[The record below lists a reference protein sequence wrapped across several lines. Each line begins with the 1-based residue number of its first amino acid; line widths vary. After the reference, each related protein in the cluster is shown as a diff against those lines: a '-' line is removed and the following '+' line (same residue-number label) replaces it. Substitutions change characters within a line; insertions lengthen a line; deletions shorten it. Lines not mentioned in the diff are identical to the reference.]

1 MAMQKLVGV
10 SSDSNGRSANWS
22 SRITFILAAAGAAV
36 GLGNVWKFPY
46 IVGENGGAAFIA
58 VYLACIA
65 VVGIPVM
72 IAEITIGRMGQQN
85 PVKSISNICKRHGIS
100 KNWKILG
107 FICVLAS
114 FTILSFYSV
123 VGGWVLHYVTLA
135 MSQSFSGLDHAGVEG
150 VFSDLV
156 SSPSLL
162 LFWHFVFMGTT
173 MLIVSKGIKGG
184 IEKVVTFCMPTLFAI
199 LVILAVYSATTD
211 GFHESIAYLFNPDF
225 EKLTSEGVIVALGH
239 AFFTLGLGMGTMI
252 AYGAYLD
259 KNISIVKVS
268 CSVAL
273 LDTIVALL
281 AGLAIFPIIFS
292 NNMQPESGPGLIF
305 QALPL
310 AFSNMPFGS
319 YFGILFF
326 LLLTMAALT
335 SSISV
340 LEPVVQY
347 LEENWQLARRRATLI
362 AGSAC
367 WSVGVLSAF
376 SLNLL
381 SDFHP
386 LDFITTLEDKTIM
399 GVLEFVSSNL
409 MLPVSGLISAVF
421 VGWVINRK
429 FGRGSSFDSGA
440 VGSALLT
447 TTKYITPLAILVVFV
462 SSLF

>member
-1 MAMQKLVGV
+1 MAIQEQVNV
-10 SSDSNGRSANWS
+10 NVESNGRSANWS
-22 SRITFILAAAGAAV
+22 SRVTFILAAGGAAV
-36 GLGNVWKFPY
+36 GLGNIWKFPY

-58 VYLACIA
+58 VYLVCIA
-65 VVGIPVM
+65 IVGIPVM
-72 IAEITIGRMGQQN
+72 IAEITIGRMGRQN
-85 PVKSISNICKRHGIS
+85 PVKSISNICKNYGIS
-100 KNWKILG
+100 KNWKVLG
-107 FICVLAS
+107 FVCVLAS

-123 VGGWVLHYVTLA
+123 VGGWVLHYVVLT
-135 MSQSFSGLDHAGVEG
+135 MSQSFSGLDQAGVEG
-150 VFSDLV
+150 AFSDLV

-162 LFWHFVFMGTT
+162 LFWHFVFMGAT
-173 MLIVSKGIKGG
+173 MMIVSRGIKGG

-211 GFHESIAYLFNPDF
+211 GFREAISYLFNPDF
-225 EKLTSEGVIVALGH
+225 EELTSEGVIVALGH

-259 KNISIVKVS
+259 KDVSIVRVS
-268 CSVAL
+268 CLVAL

-281 AGLAIFPIIFS
+281 AGLAIFPVIFS
-292 NNMQPESGPGLIF
+292 NNMPPESGTGLIF

-347 LEENWQLARRRATLI
+347 LEEKYELARRRATLI
-362 AGSAC
+362 AGGAC
-367 WSVGVLSAF
+367 WAVGVFSAF

-386 LDFITTLEDKTIM
+386 MTFITAFEDKTIM
-399 GVLEFVSSNL
+399 GVLEFVSSNI
-409 MLPVSGLISAVF
+409 MLPLSGLISAIF
-421 VGWVINRK
+421 VGWVITKKVGRDNS
-429 FGRGSSFDSGA
+429 FGSGT
-440 VGSALLT
+440 VGSFLVA
-447 TTKYITPLAILVVFV
+447 TTKYITPLAILVVFA
-462 SSLF
+462 SSVL